1 MGSMGIRSEGCFGD
15 RDVRLNKPMMLM
27 TVNMSSDGILVKM
40 DSGSFEKGDCFRMVI
55 NVEDR
60 ALIFYCRVV
69 RTQND
74 NMLTEEYGCRI
85 VGTQFENG
93 NEKFTQ
99 AAN

>member
-1 MGSMGIRSEGCFGD
+1 M
-15 RDVRLNKPMMLM
+15 RLNKPMKLM

-55 NVEDR
+55 NVDNR
-60 ALIFYCRVV
+60 ALIFYCSVV
-69 RTQND
+69 RKQND

-85 VGTQFENG
+85 VGTQFENE